1 MIKIN
6 MLKNNRCK
14 MKEMMILVFA
24 VLVVV
29 IISSSFGLAYTPPAD
44 SPLAK
49 GEHPRLHI
57 TPATLPALRQKGMTD
72 YKDEYQQFIRWVASN
87 FDNDFAYN
95 GNSDIIP
102 DYHALICLLNI
113 PESTNL
119 DYGKRTDGAD
129 RIVDDYCN
137 GAMRIMLRAID
148 AEPLGMGG
156 WDSERDYWND
166 GSWNA
171 MARAYDWV
179 WHHQR
184 MSEDDDGDG
193 MSNKR
198 EIALWLL
205 SEGNR
210 MLTERC
216 CIRNG
221 DIRTLWSSFAL
232 GAHRPWMMGLALYG
246 DGINDEEALQ
256 LIGFFERLN
265 LGGKI
270 L

>member
-1 MIKIN
+1 MINIKIN
-6 MLKNNRCK
+6 ILKNNRCE
-14 MKEMMILVFA
+14 MKRRMILVFA

-57 TPATLPALRQKGMTD
+57 TPATLPALRQKVMTD

-193 MSNKR
+193 SVDCDDLDCR
-198 EIALWLL
+198 AA
-205 SEGNR
+205 GAP
-210 MLTERC
+210 
-216 CIRNG
+216 
-221 DIRTLWSSFAL
+221 FAAH
-232 GAHRPWMMGLALYG
+232 GAAA
-246 DGINDEEALQ
+246 GIFAGQHPLRRGQ
-256 LIGFFERLN
+256 HAHP
-265 LGGKI
+265 
-270 L
+270 